1 MKIDSSGG
9 MNNST
14 RIWGSRRVLKVY
26 PVGVVGAA
34 ILGGDLRVTDG
45 KMGSGRSTSR

>member
-9 MNNST
+9 VNNST

-26 PVGVVGAA
+26 PVGTA

-45 KMGSGRSTSR
+45 KMGGWQRICGA